1 MEDSK
6 LLAYSFLGIKE
17 KNNLHATSQSMF
29 AWLAQGIFIVA
40 SIYIVFVYCAVIVR
54 SGFVDYLLW

>member
-6 LLAYSFLGIKE
+6 LLAYSFLGINE
-17 KNNLHATSQSMF
+17 KNNPCTSQSMF